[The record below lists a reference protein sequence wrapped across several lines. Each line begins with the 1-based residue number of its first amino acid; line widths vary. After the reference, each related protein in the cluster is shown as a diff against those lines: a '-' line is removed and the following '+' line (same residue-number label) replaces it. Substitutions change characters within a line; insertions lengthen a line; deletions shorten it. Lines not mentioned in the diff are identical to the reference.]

1 MSSGKQRRQEAW
13 VDNRTQQ
20 DYQYWRNATAA
31 DLEVYGEQLI
41 QCNCFDRNAA
51 ELAME
56 ETGSKG
62 LDKTHFYR
70 DVVFNR

>member
-1 MSSGKQRRQEAW
+1 MLQLH
-13 VDNRTQQ
+13 
-20 DYQYWRNATAA
+20 

-41 QCNCFDRNAA
+41 QCNYFDRNAA

-70 DVVFNR
+70 DVVVNR